1 MAVILLQ
8 VAVRAGLPTPVL
20 IALLMGVGISALALW
35 VSLRIARRMRAI
47 GDATERPVPTDEQAD
62 RPDPPP

>member
-8 VAVRAGLPTPVL
+8 AAVRAGLPAPVL
-20 IALLMGVGISALALW
+20 IALLTGVGISALALW

-47 GDATERPVPTDEQAD
+47 GDAAEPPAPADEQAD
-62 RPDPPP
+62 